1 MLKMNIKM
9 VCALLA
15 ISTAMAFILGWI
27 FQRRPEE
34 PPGCQSQH
42 QEGCLKDGGQE
53 GPSLVFA
60 DLTPEEMV
68 QVQRYLWDNLG
79 VPLVDAP
86 RSKPSDNCLYS
97 IVLHLP
103 PKTEVLEFL
112 DHHGR
117 KPTRQAL
124 AVVHFGNQEDPNVTE
139 YVVGPLPRPTYH
151 QDVTVQRYGEKLPY
165 YRRFLLKS
173 EQDEIDIFLSK
184 EFSKAPNFMLRV
196 LDFDGRN
203 LVNNLAV
210 PPGFKSGDRK
220 LWMAH
225 FQNVSGLYLHPVGF
239 QVQVDVSSLNV
250 SAWNVQ
256 SVFYNGQYFRDMED
270 LERQFNEGRVQVTKV
285 KKAPLDGG
293 YSSLKPKVPPQW
305 AGPLHYE
312 PRGPRFCIRDNQVS
326 FMSWSFA
333 FGMEV
338 NRGPRI
344 FDVRFQGER
353 IVYELSLQDAS
364 ALYGSNSPMTMN
376 TRFMDL
382 SFALGRG
389 TVTLIPGVDCPF
401 LATYLD
407 GHYFLDSSRP
417 LTRRNSIC
425 IFELNAEIPLRRH
438 FDHFIEDSPF
448 YGGLVDSVLV
458 FRSVS
463 TMVNYDYVWDFVFHQ
478 NGAVGVR
485 MFASGY
491 IQTAFF
497 FEDAADFGNKVQE
510 LTLGAIHTHNLHYK
524 ADLDVGGVKNSL
536 VTNDMAFTKVQAPW
550 DPEHEIHQMRL
561 KRQILQTEDE
571 AAFRLDAP
579 FPRNIYFAANSTN
592 RWGHDRGYRIQIYS
606 FSGDH
611 LPESDPMERAISW
624 GRYKLAV
631 TKRKE
636 EEPFSTSVYNQNDP
650 WTPSVA
656 FADFINN
663 ETITNEDLVAWINV
677 GFLHIPHSEDIP
689 NTVTVGNAVGFMLR
703 PYNFFDD
710 DPSIYSPDGVFFS
723 SKQDITSCAVNH
735 LACVAKIASCLPNF
749 PPFSYEGFRNLT
761 RL

>member
-1 MLKMNIKM
+1 MNTKLAWLLF
-9 VCALLA
+9 ALCVG
-15 ISTAMAFILGWI
+15 MAFFIGWVS
-27 FQRRPEE
+27 RTRPQKT
-34 PPGCQSQH
+34 PVCQSQQ

-68 QVQRYLWDNLG
+68 QVKTYLWDNLG
-79 VPLVDAP
+79 MPLVDAP
-86 RSKPSDNCLYS
+86 RSKPSDNCIYS
-97 IVLHLP
+97 IVLYLP

-112 DHHGR
+112 DHQGR

-124 AVVHFGNQEDPNVTE
+124 AVVHFGNQEDPNITE

-151 QDVTVQRYGEKLPY
+151 QDITVQRYGRKLQY
-165 YRRFLLKS
+165 YERFFLS
-173 EQDEIDIFLSK
+173 IDIIRINILLITK
-184 EFSKAPNFMLRV
+184 EYPKAPKFMRQAIDYNATSL
-196 LDFDGRN
+196 LGRPA
-203 LVNNLAV
+203 L
-210 PPGFKSGDRK
+210 PPGFRSGDRK
-220 LWMAH
+220 VWM
-225 FQNVSGLYLHPVGF
+225 QLSRNVAGFYLHPVGLE
-239 QVQVDVSSLNV
+239 VQVDVSSLNV

-270 LERQFNEGRVQVTKV
+270 LERQFNEGRVQVAKV
-285 KKAPLDGG
+285 KKPPLDGG
-293 YSSLKPKVPPQW
+293 YSSLKPRVPPKQQ
-305 AGPLHYE
+305 GPLQYE
-312 PRGPRFCIRDNQVS
+312 PHGPRYCIRDNQVS

-333 FGMEV
+333 FGMEG

-364 ALYGSNSPMTMN
+364 ALYGSNSPMAMN
-376 TRFMDL
+376 NRLEDL
-382 SFALGRG
+382 SYGLGRAALSL
-389 TVTLIPGVDCPF
+389 TQGVDCPHS
-401 LATYLD
+401 ATYLD

-425 IFELNAEIPLRRH
+425 IFEYNAELPLRRH
-438 FDHFIEDSPF
+438 FNHLLSEF
-448 YGGLVDSVLV
+448 YGALPDSVLI
-458 FRSVS
+458 FRAISVIS
-463 TMVNYDYVWDFVFHQ
+463 NYDFIWDFVFHQ
-478 NGAVGVR
+478 NGAVRVSTH
-485 MFASGY
+485 ASGY
-491 IQTAFF
+491 IQTSYFF
-497 FEDAADFGNKVQE
+497 GDAADFGNRVQE
-510 LTLGAIHTHNLHYK
+510 LTLGTIHTHNIHYK
-524 ADLDVGGVKNSL
+524 VDLDVGGVKNSL